1 MAKEKGFIDGSHQGE
16 VFFVVRRCFFCEEA
30 LVVDRGRG
38 QGGRFMKLV
47 KFKKRG
53 KITLSFISPDFF
65 KKKICY
71 QVFAKQKK
79 NLRAGIYYRRCES
92 AWVAKEKGF

>member
-65 KKKICY
+65 KKKSVIKCLRS
-71 QVFAKQKK
+71 KK
-79 NLRAGIYYRRCES
+79 RN
-92 AWVAKEKGF
+92 